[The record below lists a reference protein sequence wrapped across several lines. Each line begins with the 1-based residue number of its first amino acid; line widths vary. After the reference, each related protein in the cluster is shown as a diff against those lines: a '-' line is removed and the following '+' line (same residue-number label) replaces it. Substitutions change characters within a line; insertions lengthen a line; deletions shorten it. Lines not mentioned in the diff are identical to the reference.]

1 MQRVIREGLIPILLL
16 FLLIPQASGI
26 GLGASPDRIDFGMV
40 NPKEGA
46 VRELYVINTGNEAER
61 VMLTVEG
68 VNLAVDPQ
76 EFDLP
81 AKEKRMVKISIDNID
96 AGEYRGSIL
105 IMARPSG
112 GDGAS
117 GRPSGG
123 DGASG
128 LGLGA
133 ALRVPVSFHVKS
145 EIYRNVMGAIGLSAA
160 IATVVILWV
169 RRRRL

>member
-26 GLGASPDRIDFGMV
+26 GLGASPDRIDFGTV

-68 VNLAVDPQ
+68 VNLTVDPQ

-81 AKEKRMVKISIDNID
+81 AREKRMVKISIDNID

-105 IMARPSG
+105 IMA
-112 GDGAS
+112 
-117 GRPSGG
+117 RPSGG

>member
-68 VNLAVDPQ
+68 VNLTVDPQ

-105 IMARPSG
+105 IMA
-112 GDGAS
+112 
-117 GRPSGG
+117 RPSGG